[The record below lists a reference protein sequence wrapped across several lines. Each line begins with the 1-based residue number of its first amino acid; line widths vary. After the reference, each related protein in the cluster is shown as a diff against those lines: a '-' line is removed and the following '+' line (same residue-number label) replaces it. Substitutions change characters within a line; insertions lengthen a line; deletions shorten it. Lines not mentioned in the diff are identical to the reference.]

1 MTNTYTW
8 QIMQLECY
16 PQHEGHQDVVFVC
29 HWRRQATDG
38 NGHTADT
45 YGSQS
50 VTLAPDAPF
59 TPYADLTFEQVVGW
73 LEDAMGEE
81 QLAAQ
86 VASLDKQIED
96 QINPPV
102 IRPPLPW
109 AGRQTVAPLILSEE
123 PPIAS
128 EEQQS

>member
-1 MTNTYTW
+1 MSNVYEW
-8 QIMQLECY
+8 KINQLECY
-16 PQHEGHQDVVFVC
+16 PQHDGHTDVVFVI
-29 HWRRQATDG
+29 HWDRLASDSE
-38 NGHTADT
+38 GHNARI
-45 YGSQS
+45 YGAQP
-50 VTLAPDAPF
+50 VTLDAEAPF

-86 VASLDKQIED
+86 VASLDKQIEN

-109 AGRQTVAPLILSEE
+109 VNQ
-123 PPIAS
+123 
-128 EEQQS
+128 

>member
-1 MTNTYTW
+1 MSNSYNW
-8 QIMQLECY
+8 VISQLEAY
-16 PQHEGHQDVVFVC
+16 PEHEGHQEVVMTV

-38 NGHTADT
+38 THFADI

-50 VTLAPDAPF
+50 VTLDPEAPF
-59 TPYADLTFEQVVGW
+59 TPYDQLTEAQVIGW
-73 LEDAMGEE
+73 LEAALGDE

-86 VASLDKQIED
+86 IAALDKQIED

-109 AGRQTVAPLILSEE
+109 TAE
-123 PPIAS
+123 
-128 EEQQS
+128 